1 MGDGHLFVF
10 REALEAVLA
19 AIRVQKALRRYN
31 RFQPERQRVQ
41 IRIGIHWA
49 ASVDSPPS
57 RSGVEAFETAVSQ
70 TFQRLRAISRKGA
83 RSGEE
88 AAIDQEFE
96 QSWESLEPLLA
107 AIGRLDEKR
116 KPEGEKKA

>member
-1 MGDGHLFVF
+1 M
-10 REALEAVLA
+10 LA
-19 AIRVQKALRRYN
+19 AIRVQKALRRYS

-41 IRIGIHWA
+41 IRIEIPRA

-57 RSGVEAFETAVSQ
+57 RSGVEAFETAVSR

-96 QSWESLEPLLA
+96 KSWESLQPLLA
-107 AIGRLDEKR
+107 EIGRLDERR
-116 KPEGEKKA
+116 KPEGEKKG